1 MQPARDTGAHRDGTR
16 RLALHARSGLL
27 LRRAVNLR
35 PATVAE
41 QNAIRALLVEGA
53 LPVDDLDE
61 ADVRFIVAERDG
73 AVIGAI
79 GLQPFDRV
87 GLLRSLVVRAQARGE
102 GVGAALVQALEAHAS
117 ERGLERLVLLTL
129 TAAPFFAARG
139 YAVIAR
145 DDAPAVVQASAEFRS
160 LCPASATCMSKM
172 LPPTGNPR

>member
-1 MQPARDTGAHRDGTR
+1 MQSARDTGAHRDGTR
-16 RLALHARSGLL
+16 HPALHARIGLL

-41 QNAIRALLVEGA
+41 QDAIRTLLVEGA

-87 GLLRSLVVRAQARGE
+87 GLLR
-102 GVGAALVQALEAHAS
+102 
-117 ERGLERLVLLTL
+117 
-129 TAAPFFAARG
+129 
-139 YAVIAR
+139 
-145 DDAPAVVQASAEFRS
+145 
-160 LCPASATCMSKM
+160 
-172 LPPTGNPR
+172 